1 MYALCKQILC
11 LCLWNFCLLH
21 LKILPRSYFLFLNHI
36 HSILVY
42 YLCHF
47 PPDLVYFSQTD
58 STCYF
63 QSQHLRT
70 LDEWPW
76 SISLVWHSV
85 RISVWEYRVVELRW
99 RMHCSSLACSPINQL
114 RFKNKPKLVL
124 FFVSKCGFLQGH
136 LENKLIKWAEINL
149 DSLWTFW

>member
-1 MYALCKQILC
+1 MPLPLKFLSAASQNTSPKLFSFFKSSPLYLS
-11 LCLWNFCLLH
+11 LL
-21 LKILPRSYFLFLNHI
+21 
-36 HSILVY
+36 LVS
-42 YLCHF
+42 F
-47 PPDLVYFSQTD
+47 SPDLVYFSQTD

-99 RMHCSSLACSPINQL
+99 RMHCCSLACSPINQL
-114 RFKNKPKLVL
+114 RFKNNPKLVL